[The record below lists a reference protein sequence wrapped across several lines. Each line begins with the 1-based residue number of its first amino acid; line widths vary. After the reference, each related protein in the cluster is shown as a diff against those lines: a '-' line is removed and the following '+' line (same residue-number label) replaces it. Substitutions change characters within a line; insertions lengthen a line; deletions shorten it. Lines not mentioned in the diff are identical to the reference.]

1 MACTERTYRGTRNER
16 SAWKKIKIKNWRVA
30 QLNNNLFTFV
40 GKIRE
45 VYPKENE
52 WYQAFLIEDTSG
64 AEHEDN
70 RYTARIGA
78 PKGQIHSAA
87 DLLSEGG
94 VGSLWEIA
102 WKNSDKEKTAGS
114 GQYYKNIVKGTSVS
128 EAAAVHLPNDLKE
141 SNAQLTQPRSTTQ
154 LPNDHLTNPAL
165 GLADPAP
172 RQGISKDEQIARA
185 VALKAVVDAGDV
197 FIKGDASY
205 QHVNSLM
212 DNLTDMLLGRWS
224 ESHPAIPPTP
234 EEELFPA
241 AEADQVGE
249 AVEEIIEEV
258 QE

>member
-1 MACTERTYRGTRNER
+1 M
-16 SAWKKIKIKNWRVA
+16 
-30 QLNNNLFTFV
+30 NNNLFTFV

-45 VYPKENE
+45 VYPRENE

-114 GQYYKNIVKGTSVS
+114 GQYYKNIVKVTSVS
-128 EAAAVHLPNDLKE
+128 VDLTPSGDVQVAASEVPHDHQVCKGEPQPQTQAVTP
-141 SNAQLTQPRSTTQ
+141 P
-154 LPNDHLTNPAL
+154 PA
-165 GLADPAP
+165 
-172 RQGISKDEQIARA
+172 QGISKDEQIARA
-185 VALKAVVDAGDV
+185 VALKAIVDAGDV

-205 QHVNSLM
+205 RHINSLM

-224 ESHPAIPPTP
+224 ENPPAIPPTP

-241 AEADQVGE
+241 DEADQVGE
-249 AVEEIIEEV
+249 VVEGIIEEV

>member
-45 VYPKENE
+45 VYPRENE

-102 WKNSDKEKTAGS
+102 WKNSDKEKTAGA
-114 GQYYKNIVKGTSVS
+114 GQYYKNIVKVTSVS
-128 EAAAVHLPNDLKE
+128 VDLTP
-141 SNAQLTQPRSTTQ
+141 SGDVQPDNMTQ
-154 LPNDHLTNPAL
+154 LPPDYLTNPEL
-165 GLADPAP
+165 GLAGPAP

-185 VALKAVVDAGDV
+185 VALKAIVDAGDG

-205 QHVNSLM
+205 RHINSLM
-212 DNLTDMLLGRWS
+212 NNLTDMLLGRWS
-224 ESHPAIPPTP
+224 ESPPAIPPTP

-249 AVEEIIEEV
+249 VVEGIIEEV

>member
-1 MACTERTYRGTRNER
+1 M
-16 SAWKKIKIKNWRVA
+16 
-30 QLNNNLFTFV
+30 NNNLFTFV

-114 GQYYKNIVKGTSVS
+114 GQYYKNIVRVISVS

-185 VALKAVVDAGDV
+185 VALKAIVDAGDV

-205 QHVNSLM
+205 RHINSLM
-212 DNLTDMLLGRWS
+212 DNLTDMLLGRW
-224 ESHPAIPPTP
+224 EEKPTATP
-234 EEELFPA
+234 EKEE
-241 AEADQVGE
+241 
-249 AVEEIIEEV
+249 EEEKKDEKKDDDGTGW
-258 QE
+258 EDFA